1 MRINSI
7 KQNGH
12 RLYQQLRK
20 GILQVFSASVV
31 NKVVVMFSN
40 MVLTRMLVQNEYGI
54 LSYAGNVYAYAS
66 LIMGFGLVAGALQF
80 GTENRGQPAENK
92 FYRYCASAGILV
104 NLCIIVAFT
113 IAFML
118 GDLPFPQARTYIYV
132 YLPLLIIQYLIQLLF
147 VIFRS
152 QRRFKVYAKM
162 QIIETVI
169 TASGTCLGTVW
180 GINGVIM
187 AKYIASIMTLLL
199 VCWQIRDILYP
210 IIRAGSLSAIQ
221 KKELW
226 HYSIFNGVSSVFN
239 QFLFLIDISM
249 LAILMVSTQ
258 KLAIYK
264 VATLI
269 PNALSFIP
277 HSVVICI
284 VPYIVARN
292 RDVPWLK
299 QTFKKTFLAMLVFNL
314 SIGLFLILLAPWII
328 QIIAGK
334 QYLASVAPFRIL
346 VAGYCVAGTFRS
358 LSVNFLAAL
367 KIVKWNAVCSVLSC
381 LTDVLL
387 NLLLIPKFGILGAAY
402 ATFGAEVISSLL
414 TFGGLMYMLK
424 RLSCEIE
431 ASPTCQ

>member
-239 QFLFLIDISM
+239 QFLFLIDI
-249 LAILMVSTQ
+249 
-258 KLAIYK
+258 
-264 VATLI
+264 
-269 PNALSFIP
+269 
-277 HSVVICI
+277 
-284 VPYIVARN
+284 
-292 RDVPWLK
+292 
-299 QTFKKTFLAMLVFNL
+299 
-314 SIGLFLILLAPWII
+314 
-328 QIIAGK
+328 
-334 QYLASVAPFRIL
+334 
-346 VAGYCVAGTFRS
+346 
-358 LSVNFLAAL
+358 
-367 KIVKWNAVCSVLSC
+367 
-381 LTDVLL
+381 
-387 NLLLIPKFGILGAAY
+387 
-402 ATFGAEVISSLL
+402 
-414 TFGGLMYMLK
+414 
-424 RLSCEIE
+424 
-431 ASPTCQ
+431 